1 MELNRR
7 DEALASF
14 DRALEVRPH
23 YADAF
28 CHRGVA
34 LTLEGGDPLP
44 DFDLQCSLLSLPRAF
59 GTELATI
66 PSATPYLF
74 VPPSRGEQWDGG
86 LSPRHRP
93 RISLAWSGDPTH
105 SNDRNRSIAL
115 DQLLPLLTGIDATFV
130 SVQREIRAGDAATLR
145 NHGDVLRHGGSD
157 IEFDLVISVDTSV
170 AHLAGAMAKPVWIL
184 SPFIPDWRWLLD
196 RDDSPWYPTA
206 RLFRQGD
213 TRTWDD
219 VIARVRA
226 TLRDFVCGR

>member
-157 IEFDLVISVDTSV
+157 IESRPGYLRRYQRRSPCRGDGKTGVDIIALHSRLAVV
-170 AHLAGAMAKPVWIL
+170 AR
-184 SPFIPDWRWLLD
+184 SR
-196 RDDSPWYPTA
+196 R
-206 RLFRQGD
+206 
-213 TRTWDD
+213 
-219 VIARVRA
+219 
-226 TLRDFVCGR
+226 